1 MWYHNI
7 DFEKGIFMNKNNKIF
22 KIIISIIGLIIALFL
37 IINVIKNL
45 NYLSDLNNKDLAYN
59 IIGMVLEG
67 LLIISLLYFCTNSI
81 LTIIKEEYKK
91 TLPYASLSIF
101 IYIFLSNTL
110 NLVFYANS
118 TWSYTYIYAIISL
131 LCFILNTIYIF
142 RKFNNLINYLAT
154 SIFGVMLIILM
165 IINTDGIIYYLLD
178 SFLILFYLGLS
189 INTLLLIKNKGV

>member
-1 MWYHNI
+1 M
-7 DFEKGIFMNKNNKIF
+7 
-22 KIIISIIGLIIALFL
+22 
-37 IINVIKNL
+37 
-45 NYLSDLNNKDLAYN
+45 
-59 IIGMVLEG
+59 
-67 LLIISLLYFCTNSI
+67 
-81 LTIIKEEYKK
+81 
-91 TLPYASLSIF
+91 PYASLSVF